1 MLNFWS
7 LTAEEIHQ
15 GIELIENPH
24 LAHPNH
30 PLKQF
35 VSDLTLQELA
45 YLWLDSNQDLNLMKL
60 KYFDTIQQL
69 QTVSPATRR
78 INGHA

>member
-1 MLNFWS
+1 MLDFWS
-7 LTAEEIHQ
+7 LSADEIHE
-15 GIELIENPH
+15 GIGLIREPH
-24 LAHPNH
+24 LAYPDH
-30 PLKQF
+30 PLRQF

-69 QTVSPATRR
+69 HAVSPATKR